1 MKWKKEKARLQIAT
15 YENSA
20 LSFAAFIV
28 ITYLPEVSRLKIR
41 RLNI

>member
-41 RLNI
+41 RQNI